1 MLKAQLAKVKATIA
15 DKQKAMTQ
23 LHQAAHEKGLTLNT
37 EQKSQYEA
45 LEKDVEQL
53 EVEEKRLEK
62 LIAATEKAQQ
72 TMTPIAGQTP
82 EEAKKSAEG
91 DPDPKTPKIE
101 VHSNLEKGVGFAK
114 FVKCKMIASI
124 QAKQGNAISVIDVAK
139 GLGEPP
145 EVIALIEK
153 AVLGTTTDSG
163 FASPLVQTERLV
175 GEYVELLRANTVL
188 DKLKFRKV
196 PFNVEIPA
204 QATGSMTQWVGEGE
218 AKPLTNPTFAD
229 VKVGKHKTAAIV
241 VYTLELLEGSD
252 PAVDILIRDDLVAS
266 SAQFTDAEFLG
277 KTAGTSKKPAGLLN
291 GVTPIESTGS
301 TAEAVATDLRALRAQ
316 FLKNNLSLG
325 GAYYLMSEVRAS
337 EIADLRDALGN
348 TYFKGMDAGLNQ
360 KTLNGIPV
368 IESENVGDVLILVK
382 TSEILMAD
390 AGQVDIAY
398 SDQATLVDGS
408 VTHNLWQENKFA
420 IRAERFVSWAKRR
433 PIAASFINYATP

>member
-15 DKQKAMTQ
+15 DKQKAMQ
-23 LHQAAHEKGLTLNT
+23 ALHQSAHEKGLTLNA
-37 EQKSQYEA
+37 EQNTQYEA
-45 LEKDVEQL
+45 LEKEVNQL
-53 EVEEKRLEK
+53 EKEAGRIEK
-62 LIAATEKAQQ
+62 LIAYVEKA
-72 TMTPIAGQTP
+72 TPTLTPVAGENGAQ
-82 EEAKKSAEG
+82 AKATAEG
-91 DPDPKTPKIE
+91 KKETPRIQVE
-101 VHSNLEKGVGFAK
+101 SNLPKGVGFAK

-124 QAKQGNAISVIDVAK
+124 QAKQGNTISVADVAK
-139 GLGEPP
+139 NLGEPP

-153 AVLGTTTDSG
+153 AATLGTTTDSG
-163 FASPLVQTERLV
+163 FASPLVQTNRLV

-188 DKLKFRKV
+188 DKLNFRKV

-204 QATGSMTQWVGEGE
+204 QATGAMTQWVGEGE

-229 VKVGKHKTAAIV
+229 VTVGKHKSAAIV

-252 PAVDILIRDDLVAS
+252 PAVDVLIRDDLVAS

-277 KTAGTSKKPAGLLN
+277 ASAGTAKKPAGLLN
-291 GVTPIESTGS
+291 GVTPIDSTGS

-316 FLKNNLSLG
+316 FLSNNLSLG

-368 IESENVGDVLILVK
+368 IESENVGNVIILVK

-398 SDQATLVDGS
+398 SDQATLIDGS

-433 PIAASFINYATP
+433 PIAASFIQYT